1 MPTQPDTAPNVISN
15 VISTVPN
22 FISQDVE
29 IVGTVRFGKAL
40 TVHGKIVGDVH
51 ASGTLTL
58 GENGRIEGNIR
69 AASISIEGTVK
80 GNVTV
85 RDRCE
90 LKRAARLIGDLE
102 APRLIIEDGATF
114 VGLSK
119 VGPVPPAKAAT

>member
-1 MPTQPDTAPNVISN
+1 MQTPPDTA
-15 VISTVPN
+15 PN

-29 IVGTVRFGKAL
+29 IVGTVKFGKAL

-51 ASGTLTL
+51 ASGVLTL

-102 APRLIIEDGATF
+102 APRLLIEEGATF
-114 VGLSK
+114 VGMSK
-119 VGPVPPAKAAT
+119 VGPVQTNKTST